1 MEATNPST
9 SRDGLIRWI
18 IIGAGA
24 LVFVLL
30 LFADKTNLNSSDGLN
45 IAAPAETA
53 PTALPP
59 LAPEPQTDA
68 LLAKLETITGA
79 ERLGILDSIV
89 VSLQARKRTALA
101 ADYALEAVNIDRS
114 LVRLRQA
121 GTLHYQA
128 TQLPYVAQ
136 DSNLFRAYADRS
148 ITLLR
153 EVTEQAPEDEEA
165 LINLGMALTTSRLPQ
180 NSMQGILTIRKVL
193 EMNPDNTTASY
204 QLGLFSMQTGQ
215 FDKAVGRF
223 EKVLSIEPGNQVARF
238 QLAQAYAQT
247 ARAPEARAL
256 LETVLQEAKDPELKR
271 AAKSLLTEFN

>member
-1 MEATNPST
+1 M
-9 SRDGLIRWI
+9 IRWI
-18 IIGAGA
+18 ILGVGA

-30 LFADKTNLNSSDGLN
+30 LFADKTNLNSSDGLD
-45 IAAPAETA
+45 IAAPTQQSRS
-53 PTALPP
+53 ALPP
-59 LAPEPQTDA
+59 LAPDVATDA
-68 LLAKLETITGA
+68 LLARLDKAEGA
-79 ERLGILDSIV
+79 ERLGILDSII
-89 VSLQARKRTALA
+89 VSLQARNRTALA
-101 ADYALEAVNIDRS
+101 ADYAYEALSIDRS

-136 DSNLFRAYADRS
+136 DSILFRTYADRS

-153 EVTEQAPEDEEA
+153 DVTEQAPEDEDA

-193 EMNPDNTTASY
+193 EMNPDNTAASY

-215 FDKAVGRF
+215 FDKAVSRF
-223 EKVLSIEPGNQVARF
+223 EKVLSLEPDNQVARY

-247 ARAPEARAL
+247 NRAAEARSL
-256 LETVLQEAKDPELKR
+256 LETVLEQAEDPELKR
-271 AAKSLLTEFN
+271 AAKNLLTEFN